1 MCNEFSGGLIHFC
14 NIYSII
20 DSFLPESMD
29 WMVFLLA
36 AFSLA
41 FAAINVVVMAT
52 ALYILFERRVLARFQ
67 ARLGPN
73 RWGPFGI
80 FQPIADLI
88 KIITKEDTTTDIADK
103 IVHNLAPIIF
113 LAATLSVIAVI
124 PLGHNS
130 FLGTLNVGV
139 LYIVAITSVNVVAI
153 IMAGWADGNKYSML
167 GAMRGVAMLISYEI
181 PMGLAIVGVIL
192 MSGTMSLSGI
202 VEAQRIPFLLIQ
214 PLGFLIFLIASIA
227 EMSRAP
233 FDQIEAES
241 ELGAGYHTEYSG
253 MKFGIFQLAE
263 FMAPLITGIVVTTL
277 FLGGFRGWS
286 WLPGEFWFLIKVFTV
301 VFILLWIRATWPRVR
316 FDQIMGFSWKALLA
330 LSFLNIVLLVVEI
343 EIFQDNQGLISLD
356 SLLFMGAINW
366 IVTIVSVV
374 LIANLLGQSKLKRP
388 EPQPSPL
395 ANMYAEIE

>member
-14 NIYSII
+14 NIYSIF
-20 DSFLPESMD
+20 DSFLPENLD
-29 WMVFLLA
+29 WMAFMMA
-36 AFSLA
+36 AISLA
-41 FAAINVVVMAT
+41 FAAVNVVVMAT

-113 LAATLSVIAVI
+113 LSATLAVIAVI
-124 PLGHNS
+124 PLGNNS
-130 FLGTLNVGV
+130 FLGKLNVGV

-202 VEAQRIPFLLIQ
+202 VEAQQLPFLLVQ
-214 PLGFLIFLIASIA
+214 PLGFLIFLIASVA

-286 WLPGEFWFLIKVFTV
+286 WLPGELWFLIKVFSV
-301 VFILLWIRATWPRVR
+301 VFVLLWIRATWPRIR
-316 FDQIMGFSWKALLA
+316 FDQIMAFSWKALLA
-330 LSFLNIVLLVVEI
+330 LAFLNIILLVVEI
-343 EIFQDNQGLISLD
+343 EIFQDNLGSISLN
-356 SLLFMGAINW
+356 SLILMGAINW
-366 IVTIVSVV
+366 VVTIVSIVFM
-374 LIANLLGQSKLKRP
+374 ANALGQSKLKRP
-388 EPQPSPL
+388 KAQPSSL
-395 ANMYAEIE
+395 ANMYAESE